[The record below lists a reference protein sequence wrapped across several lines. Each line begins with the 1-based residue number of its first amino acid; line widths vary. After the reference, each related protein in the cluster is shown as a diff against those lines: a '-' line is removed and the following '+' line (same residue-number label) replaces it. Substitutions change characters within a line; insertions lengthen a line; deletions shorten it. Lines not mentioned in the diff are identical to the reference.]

1 MVDLATLEFQGAIWS
16 AVNEKDNRPLTDL
29 LRANYPLTAGD
40 KLVWADF
47 LDGKRRRPRGRRP
60 WRATDEIFL
69 KKGRAQAAV
78 QRAAFYIKAIKKA
91 ARDGKRSSAGIHR
104 WAVEQVLEHMKEKG
118 FRLPDSNSLE
128 NYLRRSKRRAT
139 KAQP

>member
-16 AVNEKDNRPLTDL
+16 AVNEKDIRPLTDL
-29 LRANYPLTAGD
+29 LRANYPLTADD

-47 LDGKRRRPRGRRP
+47 LEGKLRRRRGRP
-60 WRATDEIFL
+60 SWRATDEIL

-78 QRAAFYIKAIKKA
+78 RRAAFYVEAIKKGV
-91 ARDGKRSSAGIHR
+91 RDQKRSSAGIHQ
-104 WAVEQVLEHMKEKG
+104 WAVKQAFKVMEEKG
-118 FRLPDSNSLE
+118 FPLPDPDSLD
-128 NYLRRSKRRAT
+128 NYLSRSKRRAT